1 MMPAMRRKMIAAAT
15 FAVVLASVHTAS
27 AVFVDDGAMY
37 IKHGYHANHM
47 WPWPYVCPD
56 RVAVQ
61 EPFCIMVNNG
71 WRRQNLLGAHHFNP
85 DTNQLNAAGQ
95 LKVQWIM
102 TQTPPDRRSIFVERA
117 LDQKVNNDRLAA
129 VRDYSTQ
136 VALDGHTPQI
146 AQTAIVSEG
155 RPAAVVDAVNVKF
168 QQAMPAPVL
177 PAAQSASSSSSQ

>member
-1 MMPAMRRKMIAAAT
+1 MRRTIIAAAA
-15 FAVVLASVHTAS
+15 FAGIFANVPSAS
-27 AVFVDDGAMY
+27 AVWFDDGATY
-37 IKHGYHANHM
+37 VKHGYRANEM

-61 EPFCIMVNNG
+61 EPFCIMINNG
-71 WRRQNLLGAHHFNP
+71 WRRQNLLGAHHFDP
-85 DTNQLNAAGQ
+85 DTNKLNAAGQ

-102 TQTPPDRRSIFVERA
+102 TQAPPDRRNIFVERA
-117 LDQKVNNDRLAA
+117 LSPKVNDERFAA

-136 VALDGHTPQI
+136 VALDGRTPQI

-168 QQAMPAPVL
+168 QQSMPVPVL
-177 PAAQSASSSSSQ
+177 PAAQQASSSSGSSGQ

>member
-1 MMPAMRRKMIAAAT
+1 MRRTIIITAAFVGI
-15 FAVVLASVHTAS
+15 FANVHAAR
-27 AVFVDDGAMY
+27 AVWFDDGAMY
-37 IKHGYHANHM
+37 VKHGYRTNEM

-56 RVAVQ
+56 RVAVE

-85 DTNQLNAAGQ
+85 ETNQLNAAGQ

-102 TQTPPDRRSIFVERA
+102 TQAPPERRSIFVERS
-117 LDQKVNNDRLAA
+117 LNQKANEERLAA

-136 VALDGHTPQI
+136 VALDGRAPQI

-168 QQAMPAPVL
+168 QQSMPAPVL
-177 PAAQSASSSSSQ
+177 PAAQPANSSGGSSAQ

>member
-1 MMPAMRRKMIAAAT
+1 MRRTIIAAA
-15 FAVVLASVHTAS
+15 ASVVVLASVHRADAVCCDDTAL
-27 AVFVDDGAMY
+27 Y
-37 IKHGYHANHM
+37 IKHGYHMNQQ

-56 RVAVQ
+56 RIAVQ

-102 TQTPPDRRSIFVERA
+102 TQAPPDRRSIFVERA
-117 LDQKVNNDRLAA
+117 LDTKLNTQRLAA
-129 VRDYSTQ
+129 IREYATQ
-136 VALDGHTPQI
+136 VATDGRMPQV
-146 AQTAIVSEG
+146 AETSLMSEG
-155 RPAAVVDAVNVKF
+155 RPAAVVDATNVKF

-177 PAAQSASSSSSQ
+177 PAAQSTSGTSAQ